1 MTKIEICC
9 DSISSL
15 KKSVDMGVSRI
26 ELCSELSVGGLTP
39 SYGFIK
45 EALKFSKDIPIRVLI
60 RPRAGDFH
68 YNNFE
73 IETMK
78 NDIDVKIFSVFFDMY
93 TQKQFIVYGE

>member
-9 DSISSL
+9 DSINYL

-45 EALKFSKDIPIRVLI
+45 EALK
-60 RPRAGDFH
+60 
-68 YNNFE
+68 Y
-73 IETMK
+73 
-78 NDIDVKIFSVFFDMY
+78 
-93 TQKQFIVYGE
+93 